1 METLVIH
8 IAFFYKEKR
17 LEYIH
22 RIIDE
27 SHKYPFS
34 NIDIFIHTNQH
45 FTTENVVTE
54 YDNVTVSVI
63 VHTLEHPFALTWL
76 CRDIMFRQRETYH
89 AFMYIEDDILVPKEA
104 VDYWKELSPL
114 LKKFNYNLGFVR
126 IETKEGT
133 EYITDLAHGRVFSD
147 FVVIDDT
154 HRCALN
160 NINPY
165 CAFWIYSKED
175 FHDFI
180 SSQYYDVNNIYDYGL
195 RERCAIGL
203 HGLGM
208 NFYHGTL
215 LPLRN
220 NGLDPRCRIY
230 HLPNNYAI
238 DADSP
243 FAKIRFNDCCLK

>member
-1 METLVIH
+1 
-8 IAFFYKEKR
+8 
-17 LEYIH
+17 
-22 RIIDE
+22 
-27 SHKYPFS
+27 
-34 NIDIFIHTNQH
+34 
-45 FTTENVVTE
+45 
-54 YDNVTVSVI
+54 
-63 VHTLEHPFALTWL
+63 
-76 CRDIMFRQRETYH
+76 
-89 AFMYIEDDILVPKEA
+89 MYIEDDILVPKEA